1 MEAVRKSVP
10 PRVRSN
16 GNRTEVKRGY
26 WLAKPGLKFGFAG
39 LAGAL
44 RLVRS
49 LGANPCAAH
58 SEGSVTAAGPITG
71 VSFGPVLRQGALHVG
86 STIPRLSSSV
96 RNVCSY
102 VIPVF
107 RL

>member
-16 GNRTEVKRGY
+16 GNRTELKRGY
-26 WLAKPGLKFGFAG
+26 WLAKLRLKFGFEG

-58 SEGSVTAAGPITG
+58 SEGLVTPAGPITG
-71 VSFGPVLRQGALHVG
+71 VSVVVLRQGALNVG

-102 VIPVF
+102 VIPAF
-107 RL
+107 TL